1 MHLMKLLNF
10 DCAKWGFSRREGG
23 KKSQTRKDANYICDL
38 QQLQYMYISVFR
50 EQWIILINPTS
61 IVEKEILFNY
71 I

>member
-1 MHLMKLLNF
+1 MHLMKLLSF
-10 DCAKWGFSRREGG
+10 DCAKWGFSRREEK
-23 KKSQTRKDANYICDL
+23 KKSQTRKDGNYICDL

>member
-1 MHLMKLLNF
+1 MIVQNGASVEEKR
-10 DCAKWGFSRREGG
+10 K
-23 KKSQTRKDANYICDL
+23 KKSQTSKDGNYICDL

-61 IVEKEILFNY
+61 IVKKEILFNY

>member
-10 DCAKWGFSRREGG
+10 DSAKQGFS
-23 KKSQTRKDANYICDL
+23 KKKNSKDDNCDL
-38 QQLQYMYISVFR
+38 QQLQYMCIAVFR
-50 EQWIILINPTS
+50 EQWIILINLIS